1 MYLEILKKFIILLN
15 FITLDSILY
24 SNYSL
29 YTMDSPL
36 FTANAHVIRI
46 ILIDSGSKGKC
57 IKSREFR
64 ESFLFMY
71 IHSRYWLV
79 RACTSNLSH
88 STWSKSSVAEL
99 TWSQLLI
106 YITRTVIST
115 RRLISSI
122 FDQISFPIFEFS
134 CTFLHFISS
143 SFFDLQES
151 WKNAKYKNKKI
162 EKNILL
168 FYLSSFFSSIIFHW

>member
-99 TWSQLLI
+99 TLITTVNIYNTNCYFYSQTYKFNIWSNI
-106 YITRTVIST
+106 ISYIWIFLYISP
-115 RRLISSI
+115 
-122 FDQISFPIFEFS
+122 FY
-134 CTFLHFISS
+134 
-143 SFFDLQES
+143 FFFFFWS
-151 WKNAKYKNKKI
+151 PRVVKKCEI
-162 EKNILL
+162 
-168 FYLSSFFSSIIFHW
+168 